1 MNDFVTTITESLS
14 GLLAFSDSCAERSG
28 AADEVFV
35 FLGGRSQ
42 SRLQGK
48 PSQTIQQLGNN
59 TQDLNVGLKKL
70 PLLFTDKLYC

>member
-1 MNDFVTTITESLS
+1 M
-14 GLLAFSDSCAERSG
+14 
-28 AADEVFV
+28 FV

-48 PSQTIQQLGNN
+48 PSSTIQPLGNN

-70 PLLFTDKLYC
+70 PLLFTDKL